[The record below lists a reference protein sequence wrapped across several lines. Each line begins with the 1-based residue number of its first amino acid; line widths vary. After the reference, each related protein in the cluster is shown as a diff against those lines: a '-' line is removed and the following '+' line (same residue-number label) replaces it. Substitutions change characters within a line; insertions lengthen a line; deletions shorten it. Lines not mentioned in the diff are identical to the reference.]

1 MTLKQRITRIDVSQ
15 LAMEVIVAMCTIA
28 VIAACMVEVG

>member
-15 LAMEVIVAMCTIA
+15 LAMEVIVAMCIVA
-28 VIAACMVEVG
+28 VIAACS